1 MSATETVSSDKK
13 QTVVSAFVIATT
25 EGRGFAVLPLQ
36 GPDPEAEYKRTW
48 IEGKSGSGIRQSA
61 SGAWRMNHGLAL
73 ELRSDFQALP
83 SASNARTN
91 SSRKDLTFRATV

>member
-36 GPDPEAEYKRTW
+36 RPDPEAEYKRTW

-61 SGAWRMNHGLAL
+61 SGAWRMNHGV
-73 ELRSDFQALP
+73 RT
-83 SASNARTN
+83 ARRF
-91 SSRKDLTFRATV
+91 SSRYLPLRRPELIP